1 MLRHN
6 HTRTHTM
13 INARINANGNSR
25 DDFGKAYSALIAVD
39 EAVQNAMSLL
49 ATNVLHGR
57 NYPHADSV
65 DESILTAAYDRE
77 AVLTKLTTAINA
89 SRDVQHALMGVFTAD
104 DA

>member
-1 MLRHN
+1 
-6 HTRTHTM
+6 M
-13 INARINANGNSR
+13 INARINANGNDR
-25 DDFGKAYSALIAVD
+25 KDFVAAYMSLTAVD
-39 EAVQNAMSLL
+39 EAIDNAMSVL

-77 AVLTKLTTAINA
+77 AVLAKLTAAIDA
-89 SRDVQHALMGVFTAD
+89 SRDVQHALMGVINGG

>member
-1 MLRHN
+1 
-6 HTRTHTM
+6 M

-25 DDFGKAYSALIAVD
+25 DDFGKAYMALIAVD
-39 EAVQNAMSLL
+39 EAIDNAMSVL

-65 DESILTAAYDRE
+65 DESILTATYDRE

-89 SRDVQHALMGVFTAD
+89 SRDVQQALMGILAAD
-104 DA
+104 EA

>member
-1 MLRHN
+1 MK
-6 HTRTHTM
+6 

-25 DDFGKAYSALIAVD
+25 QDFGRAYSALLAVD
-39 EAVQNAMSLL
+39 EAVQNAMSAL

-77 AVLTKLTTAINA
+77 AVLAKLKTAIDA
-89 SRDVQHALMGVFTAD
+89 SRDVQHALMGVINLDVAGD
-104 DA
+104 EA

>member
-1 MLRHN
+1 
-6 HTRTHTM
+6 M

-77 AVLTKLTTAINA
+77 AVLTKLTTTIDA
-89 SRDVQHALMGVFTAD
+89 SRDVQKALMGVLQGD

>member
-1 MLRHN
+1 
-6 HTRTHTM
+6 M

-25 DDFGKAYSALIAVD
+25 NDFVKAYLALTAVD
-39 EAVQNAMSLL
+39 EAVQNAMSVL

-57 NYPHADSV
+57 NYPQADSV